1 VDLPRLYVHVL
12 SAAPTLTL
20 VLTPTLTRTQTL
32 VLTPTLTRTQSLT
45 LTLSLTLTRYIY
57 LLHPLIISNPL
68 VMRAAFDL
76 LTEAHGRKT

>member
-32 VLTPTLTRTQSLT
+32 VLTPTLTRTLSR
-45 LTLSLTLTRYIY
+45 TLSLTLTRYIY